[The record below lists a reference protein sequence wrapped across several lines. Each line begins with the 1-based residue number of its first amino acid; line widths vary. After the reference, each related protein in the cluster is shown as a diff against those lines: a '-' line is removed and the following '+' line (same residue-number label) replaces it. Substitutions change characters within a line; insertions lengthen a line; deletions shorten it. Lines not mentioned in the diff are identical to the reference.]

1 MGGLPAGLAVGLALV
16 LRFAVITRR
25 SPQPKC
31 LGHWFPRSSVS
42 PDGGLGSEGH
52 GHHTDRLRTVFSF
65 FAGGFLQ
72 VARHALTND

>member
-31 LGHWFPRSSVS
+31 LGHWFPRSPVS

-52 GHHTDRLRTVFSF
+52 GHHTDRLRTVFSC
-65 FAGGFLQ
+65 FAGAIL
-72 VARHALTND
+72 H